1 MNVLKAAI
9 VGLGLISA
17 NTAVHADVIADWNN
31 TAMAVMKAVN
41 VGGNPW
47 TRSMALVNVSMSDAV
62 NSVQNRYSRYIQ
74 ELPIDPNASAEAA
87 AAAAAREILMRQYP
101 GQKER
106 IDAAF
111 AETMKI
117 IPDNPARAAGIDLGA
132 KVADA
137 VFAERQSDATNA
149 PDTYRPFTTAG
160 IWVPTTPPLFPQY
173 ATAKPWGL
181 ESASQFR
188 PGAPPAL
195 NSALYARDYN
205 ETKEMGGV
213 KSAKRTDA
221 QSDAVRFWTQANL
234 GPAWFQAARQASA
247 RHGLPV
253 AESARVFALMSMALA
268 NCFIVDWDAKFQY
281 NFWRPITAIRNG
293 DQDGNDATEREAGW
307 QPLNTTPMHPEY
319 PSQAGINAGAAQ
331 GVLEA
336 VFGAGTESFTATDT
350 SDARLSRQFTSFA
363 QMTQEHKEVR
373 IWGGIHFRNSLE
385 VGEAMGRK
393 IADHLV
399 ANYYVKPTHVSA
411 PSQGTR

>member
-1 MNVLKAAI
+1 
-9 VGLGLISA
+9 
-17 NTAVHADVIADWNN
+17 
-31 TAMAVMKAVN
+31 
-41 VGGNPW
+41 
-47 TRSMALVNVSMSDAV
+47 
-62 NSVQNRYSRYIQ
+62 VQNRYSRYTAM
-74 ELPIDPNASAEAA
+74 ELPTDPNASAEAA

-101 GQKER
+101 GQKAR

-111 AETMKI
+111 TETMQT
-117 IPDNPARAAGIDLGA
+117 IPDNPARVAGIALGEKTA
-132 KVADA
+132 GA
-137 VFAERQSDATNA
+137 VFAERQSDATNT
-149 PDTYRPFTTAG
+149 PDTYRPLTTPG
-160 IWVPTTPPLFPQY
+160 VWVPTTPPLFPQY
-173 ATAKPWGL
+173 ATAKPWGMD
-181 ESASQFR
+181 SASQFR
-188 PGAPPAL
+188 PAPPPAL

-205 ETKEMGGV
+205 ETREMGGV
-213 KSAKRTDA
+213 KSTKRTDA

-234 GPAWFQAARQASA
+234 GPAWYQAARQASA
-247 RHGLPV
+247 RRGLPV

-293 DQDGNDATEREAGW
+293 DQDGNDATERVAGW

-336 VFGAGTESFTATDT
+336 VFGNGTEGFTATDT

-393 IADHLV
+393 VADHLV
-399 ANYYVKPTHVSA
+399 ANYMKP
-411 PSQGTR
+411 PTR